1 MKLAVHFGAGNI
13 GRGFIAPVLQEND
26 YKVTFVDI
34 NKELIDKVNSLKKY
48 NINSLGIKNN
58 TSLLIED
65 IEGVNL
71 NDTSSVNNKL
81 AEADLIT
88 TSVGPKFVQDIFT
101 TASCI
106 KTNKNKAFIAF
117 ENMYRASTS
126 SSNEK
131 TVKHLTL
138 IDAVVD
144 KIVPPQD
151 VQSLDVTVEEYGSI
165 ILDEETELKPLKE
178 SLVVSYKNYENEFYK
193 KLWLLNGLHL
203 KLAYFGLSHDMK
215 FIHEVLENE
224 LGRKFAEDSIS
235 ALAKAYNVYSNTN
248 ENLNEFSQNIIN
260 RFSLPELQDEVN
272 RVARNPEIKFSLN
285 ERFEKPLRHLIS
297 EKIEVKTFK
306 KILDIIF
313 EDNFEKVDG
322 FDEFKTNQLSKGRTS
337 FYNEF
342 WNVDS
347 YIEKYNKRLGM

>member
-34 NKELIDKVNSLKKY
+34 NKELINKVNSLKKY

-71 NDTSSVNNKL
+71 NDTSIVNNKL

-88 TSVGPKFVQDIFT
+88 TSVGPKFVQDIFK

-224 LGRKFAEDSIS
+224 QGRKFAEDSIS

-248 ENLNEFSQNIIN
+248 ENLNEFSQNILN

-297 EKIEVKTFK
+297 EKIEVETFK

-322 FDEFKTNQLSKGRTS
+322 FNEFKTNQLSKGRTS

>member
-13 GRGFIAPVLQEND
+13 GRGFIAPVLQENN

-224 LGRKFAEDSIS
+224 QGRKFAEDSIS

-248 ENLNEFSQNIIN
+248 ENLNEFSQNILN

-297 EKIEVKTFK
+297 ERIEVETFK

-313 EDNFEKVDG
+313 EGNFDKVEG
-322 FDEFKTNQLSKGRTS
+322 FNEFKMNQLSKGRTS

>member
-34 NKELIDKVNSLKKY
+34 NEELIDKVNSLKKY

-224 LGRKFAEDSIS
+224 LGRKFAEESIS

-248 ENLNEFSQNIIN
+248 ENLNEFSQNILN

-297 EKIEVKTFK
+297 EKIEVETFK

-322 FDEFKTNQLSKGRTS
+322 FNEFKTNQLSKGRTS

>member
-34 NKELIDKVNSLKKY
+34 NEELIDKVNSLKKY

-71 NDTSSVNNKL
+71 NDTSIVNNKL

-88 TSVGPKFVQDIFT
+88 TSVGPKFVQDIFK

-248 ENLNEFSQNIIN
+248 ENLNEFSQNILN

-297 EKIEVKTFK
+297 ERIEVETFK

-322 FDEFKTNQLSKGRTS
+322 FNEFKTNQLSKGRTS

>member
-34 NKELIDKVNSLKKY
+34 NEELIDKVNSLKKY

-248 ENLNEFSQNIIN
+248 ENLNEFSQNILN

-297 EKIEVKTFK
+297 EKIEVETFK

-322 FDEFKTNQLSKGRTS
+322 FNEFKTNQLSKGRTS

>member
-13 GRGFIAPVLQEND
+13 GRGFIAPVLQENG

-71 NDTSSVNNKL
+71 NDTSIVNNKL

-88 TSVGPKFVQDIFT
+88 TSVGPKFVQDIFK

-248 ENLNEFSQNIIN
+248 ENLNEFSQNILN

-297 EKIEVKTFK
+297 EKIEVETFK

-313 EDNFEKVDG
+313 EDNFEKVEG
-322 FDEFKTNQLSKGRTS
+322 FNEFKMNQLSKGRTS

>member
-58 TSLLIED
+58 TSLLIEN
-65 IEGVNL
+65 IEGVDL

-248 ENLNEFSQNIIN
+248 ENLNEFSQNILN

-297 EKIEVKTFK
+297 EKIEVETFK

-322 FDEFKTNQLSKGRTS
+322 FNEFKTNQLSKGRTS

>member
-248 ENLNEFSQNIIN
+248 ENLNEFSQNILN

-297 EKIEVKTFK
+297 KKIEVETFK

-322 FDEFKTNQLSKGRTS
+322 FNEFKTNQLSKGRTS

>member
-34 NKELIDKVNSLKKY
+34 NEELIDKVNSLKKY

-71 NDTSSVNNKL
+71 NDTSIVNNKL

-88 TSVGPKFVQDIFT
+88 TSVGPKFVQDIFK

-203 KLAYFGLSHDMK
+203 KLAYFGLSHGMK

-248 ENLNEFSQNIIN
+248 ENLNEFSQNILN

-297 EKIEVKTFK
+297 ERIEVETFK
-306 KILDIIF
+306 KILDIVF
-313 EDNFEKVDG
+313 EDNFEKVEG
-322 FDEFKTNQLSKGRTS
+322 FNEFKMNQLSKGRTS

>member
-71 NDTSSVNNKL
+71 NDTSIVNNKL

-88 TSVGPKFVQDIFT
+88 TSVGPKFVQDIFK

-248 ENLNEFSQNIIN
+248 ENLNEFSQNILN

-297 EKIEVKTFK
+297 ERIEVETFK

-322 FDEFKTNQLSKGRTS
+322 FNEFKTNQLSKGRTS

>member
-248 ENLNEFSQNIIN
+248 ENLNEFSQNILN

-297 EKIEVKTFK
+297 EKIEVETFK

-322 FDEFKTNQLSKGRTS
+322 FNEFKTNQLSKGRTS

>member
-13 GRGFIAPVLQEND
+13 GRGFIAPVLQENN

-224 LGRKFAEDSIS
+224 LGRKFAEESIS

-322 FDEFKTNQLSKGRTS
+322 FNEFKTNQLSKGRTS